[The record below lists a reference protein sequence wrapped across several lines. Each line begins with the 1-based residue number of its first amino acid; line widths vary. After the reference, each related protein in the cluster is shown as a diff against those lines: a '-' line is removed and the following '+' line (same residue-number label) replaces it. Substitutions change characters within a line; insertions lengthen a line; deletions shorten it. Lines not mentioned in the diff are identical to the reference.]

1 MSATKE
7 ITAAL
12 AQDNPS
18 CTSELSE
25 IFFQK
30 DSSSGPA
37 ADVWSQLVWGG
48 AQFRYSWRINQ
59 VILMC
64 SQGQNPGPRIR
75 PETVNP
81 YGWLSPGRTERKSE
95 RRKLKGLW
103 KSLKISLEKDVFCQQ
118 QACGCYKGS
127 IKKDQQKAWWE
138 LLKQQRFHLSEWL
151 SPYCHG
157 WKTGRH
163 TQVNKGAVV

>member
-1 MSATKE
+1 
-7 ITAAL
+7 
-12 AQDNPS
+12 
-18 CTSELSE
+18 
-25 IFFQK
+25 
-30 DSSSGPA
+30 
-37 ADVWSQLVWGG
+37 
-48 AQFRYSWRINQ
+48 
-59 VILMC
+59 MC

-127 IKKDQQKAWWE
+127 IKKDQQKA
-138 LLKQQRFHLSEWL
+138 
-151 SPYCHG
+151 
-157 WKTGRH
+157 
-163 TQVNKGAVV
+163 